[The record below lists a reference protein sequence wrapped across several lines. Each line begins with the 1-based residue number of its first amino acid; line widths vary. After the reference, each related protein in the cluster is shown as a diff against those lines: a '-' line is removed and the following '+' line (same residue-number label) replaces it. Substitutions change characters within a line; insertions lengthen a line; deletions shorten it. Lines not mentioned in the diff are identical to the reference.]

1 MNPDNPLITR
11 LSTDPWILSH
21 LKQNKITDL
30 LKINIF
36 SFLKTY
42 VICSSFNLK
51 SNGPSNS
58 TGSNWWKSSS
68 ISLPRRGS
76 KPVKEVK
83 TVNIHFLL
91 GIKYPPLMKLKFLL
105 NTCASRLSDEKTNNK
120 ESVPL
125 HIATEQISMSKIVKF
140 RINWPRQSSVSPG
153 FIVRTFSRL
162 SGSSILMGRVTT
174 VHVLN
179 NTDTYH
185 PNKIRTGVEFR
196 ICLYCFFPKSTH
208 SICSSYYIVFMSLK
222 SNVHMYIYL

>member
-1 MNPDNPLITR
+1 
-11 LSTDPWILSH
+11 
-21 LKQNKITDL
+21 
-30 LKINIF
+30 
-36 SFLKTY
+36 
-42 VICSSFNLK
+42 
-51 SNGPSNS
+51 
-58 TGSNWWKSSS
+58 
-68 ISLPRRGS
+68 
-76 KPVKEVK
+76 
-83 TVNIHFLL
+83 
-91 GIKYPPLMKLKFLL
+91 MKLKFLL

-140 RINWPRQSSVSPG
+140 RINWPRQPSVSPG
-153 FIVRTFSRL
+153 FIVRTCSRL